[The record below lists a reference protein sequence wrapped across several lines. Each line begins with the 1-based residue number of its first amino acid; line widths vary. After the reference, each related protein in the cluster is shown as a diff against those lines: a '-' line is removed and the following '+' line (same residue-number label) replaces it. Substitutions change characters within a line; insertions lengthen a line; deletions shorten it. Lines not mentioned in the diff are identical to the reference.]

1 MRLVNLATN
10 NLPKLFKFNKFP
22 KFTKKDLKIMKKII
36 YTAPEVMAYEVAAER
51 GYQVSGGNGG
61 YELPGLPAEKDETS
75 W

>member
-1 MRLVNLATN
+1 MK
-10 NLPKLFKFNKFP
+10 KLF
-22 KFTKKDLKIMKKII
+22 